1 MPEKLIKKYV
11 QIGGLHNSVLHK
23 KSVKTSLFTRIISIC
38 KIIRFPFSTN
48 IIAHSS
54 AQSVGNPC
62 TLKCEELL
70 WVKNSEIIWIVNLE
84 FLRRQN
90 GNQRFYNI
98 VSNDSCILF
107 MELLLEE
114 EKTIVCVFPQK
125 QILKRWATMKKSRGG
140 LIV

>member
-1 MPEKLIKKYV
+1 M
-11 QIGGLHNSVLHK
+11 
-23 KSVKTSLFTRIISIC
+23 
-38 KIIRFPFSTN
+38 RFPFSTN
-48 IIAHSS
+48 MIAHSS

-84 FLRRQN
+84 FLQRQN

-114 EKTIVCVFPQK
+114 EKNYRLRISAETNPQEMSNNEK
-125 QILKRWATMKKSRGG
+125 IQGRFDCLMG
-140 LIV
+140 VDH